1 MFGMP
6 IASNEELR
14 RVLHF
19 KPADL
24 EANREG
30 WLSEAQKGYLRR
42 LAYRGTRRVVAIMM
56 LLTLLT
62 LTLIALPDVPIV
74 CAAYSAL
81 PLLITLIV
89 IWLLR
94 DDSRRLDHE
103 ISLGHVSVAEGYPVR
118 IARQQRQLDP
128 DTGTH
133 IDKTYHFIC
142 IGGQEF
148 RSSTRIYAAFKDGAR
163 YRVYYLPQAQRIV
176 AAEVIRQ

>member
-6 IASNEELR
+6 TASNDELR

-19 KPADL
+19 QPADL

-30 WLSEAQKGYLRR
+30 WLSEAQKAR
-42 LAYRGTRRVVAIMM
+42 LHRMAYRGMRRVIALMAGLG
-56 LLTLLT
+56 LLTLA
-62 LTLIALPDVPIV
+62 LIAWPDVPMV
-74 CAAYSAL
+74 CAAYTTL
-81 PLLITLIV
+81 PLMITLVV

-94 DDSRRLDHE
+94 NDSRRMDHE
-103 ISLGHVSVAEGYPVR
+103 ISRGHVSVVEGYPVR
-118 IARQQRQLDP
+118 IARQRRQLDP

-133 IDKTYHFIC
+133 IDKTQHFIR

-163 YRVYYLPQAQRIV
+163 YRVYYLPQSQRIV
-176 AAEVIRQ
+176 AAEVTRQ